1 MISDAFA
8 FLFYLDCDGVW
19 EVSKLRL
26 LCCYFNERFLC
37 LLWNRIQVV
46 SPDTSSVPCWTSR
59 TCARL
64 RDRVN
69 DPDSASFY
77 CVCHLSV
84 FRRSVSW
91 LDVRIALL
99 RVIDVQRVF
108 MRRSGVDFNAGRLAR
123 SKILPFRCGS
133 PAMCCVLA
141 GRFRRNVSKMRTFL
155 RQNQNT
161 SYPSR
166 EVDNSA
172 FVSDASRD
180 VCRNRLGN
188 DACMSLQNTV
198 EWCGGV
204 CIGSLLSE
212 SHLRDYQTCD
222 TLGRCFSTFLMSRPT
237 FAPISKSHK
246 KWSYWSVESAPTRPY
261 VCNTWSPHL
270 PWVCGTHNCNPGL
283 KMGAFLGWN
292 ATILHFWL
300 S

>member
-1 MISDAFA
+1 MVFGRFRNCGCCAVTLMNVFCVYCGTGFRSFRQTHRACHAGPQEPVRGYETASMIPI
-8 FLFYLDCDGVW
+8 VH
-19 EVSKLRL
+19 
-26 LCCYFNERFLC
+26 
-37 LLWNRIQVV
+37 
-46 SPDTSSVPCWTSR
+46 P
-59 TCARL
+59 
-64 RDRVN
+64 
-69 DPDSASFY
+69 FY